1 MKKRKSRLIFWSG
14 GLDSSFLVYD
24 SLMKGYDVYAEY
36 IEIENNKEKTKR
48 EKESIEKMLH
58 RFSELGMNYLRNNC
72 KVSVSPTFSKIVFSQ
87 FPIFLFNIFYKIGSF
102 DEICLGY
109 VMNDDF
115 CSYIEECKKIYNS
128 IFMFTDDGKA
138 DFKKTELVFPLIK
151 YKKEQIKTVCPDFIL
166 DNITFCENAD
176 NDDFC
181 GTCHACIRFNN
192 TFPDTFS
199 KLKSNY
205 LSKNGTYKITDRND
219 IKEKHQ
225 KTLKMVKKKR

>member
-1 MKKRKSRLIFWSG
+1 
-14 GLDSSFLVYD
+14 
-24 SLMKGYDVYAEY
+24 
-36 IEIENNKEKTKR
+36 
-48 EKESIEKMLH
+48 
-58 RFSELGMNYLRNNC
+58 
-72 KVSVSPTFSKIVFSQ
+72 
-87 FPIFLFNIFYKIGSF
+87 
-102 DEICLGY
+102 
-109 VMNDDF
+109 
-115 CSYIEECKKIYNS
+115 
-128 IFMFTDDGKA
+128 MFTDEEKA
-138 DFKKTELVFPLIK
+138 DFKKTELVFPLVK
-151 YKKEQIKTVCPDFIL
+151 YKKEGIKTVCPDFIL